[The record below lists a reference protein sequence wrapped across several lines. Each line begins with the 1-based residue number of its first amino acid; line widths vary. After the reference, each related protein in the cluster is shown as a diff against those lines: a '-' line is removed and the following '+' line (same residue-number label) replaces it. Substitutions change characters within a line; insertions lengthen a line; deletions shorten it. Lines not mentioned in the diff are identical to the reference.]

1 MLDQSS
7 CLDLDIHN
15 RLKTNYAQQIRFDQL
30 LESALLEDTTIQT
43 EVGGV
48 LALSDGAGSQF
59 MLTVVPFKKLRYMQ
73 HLQSAQHQ
81 IALFMTDKN
90 QHYSLSR
97 TYLQQCYQLSKRE
110 FDLC

>member
-1 MLDQSS
+1 
-7 CLDLDIHN
+7 
-15 RLKTNYAQQIRFDQL
+15 
-30 LESALLEDTTIQT
+30 
-43 EVGGV
+43 
-48 LALSDGAGSQF
+48 

-110 FDLC
+110 FDLCELLINGYKIEDIAEQCGITLSS